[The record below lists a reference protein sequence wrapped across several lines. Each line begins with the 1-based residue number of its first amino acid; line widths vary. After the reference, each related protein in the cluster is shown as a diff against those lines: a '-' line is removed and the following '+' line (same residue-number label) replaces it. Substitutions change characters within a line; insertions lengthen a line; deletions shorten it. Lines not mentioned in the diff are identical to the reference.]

1 MQVQFTVEE
10 VLAMAD
16 AVLDG
21 LAESPFGRAD
31 AAAVRRWRDER
42 LTTTSE
48 ELRLLAEKVN
58 AELRRTHDH
67 SRKSGIQKPDW
78 V

>member
-1 MQVQFTVEE
+1 MQVQFTIEE
-10 VLAMAD
+10 VLAMAG

-21 LAESPFGRAD
+21 LGEQPFGRSD
-31 AAAVRRWRDER
+31 AAAVRRWRNEQ

-48 ELRLLAEKVN
+48 ELRLLTEKVN
-58 AELRRTHDH
+58 AEVQRAHDH
-67 SRKSGIQKPDW
+67 SMKSGIQKPDW